1 MTPCEEYW
9 EALNALVDGECTPE
23 EEAALRAHLAVC
35 PGCRAALADLE
46 AVQAVCEEWAGEPD
60 DFTDA
65 EFVDVPEGFA
75 QRVLARA
82 AETPQIRAE
91 KPRRGRKSRSRGYGA
106 TWAALAACLALMVCL
121 EATVFPSRWGGSVG
135 PASADSTG
143 NMASTAGGAESG
155 VSPQSAGKDDRSKRM
170 TDEDVL
176 TAAEADLCWELTA
189 EEERE
194 LLTDYGCDW
203 QETEAGRVYTLTA
216 EELEGIREKARREDI
231 LLSLPWEEEA
241 AQNSDGAVNIYGAYN
256 AAGGS
261 EPERQYEL
269 AGTPEKGEYRILVLP
284 PEDE

>member
-106 TWAALAACLALMVCL
+106 TWAALAACLALISSLRDIPVPDNVIAYG
-121 EATVFPSRWGGSVG
+121 EVG
-135 PASADSTG
+135 LSGEFRQVASAEQRLNEAYRLGFTKIALPKRSHLKAIPD
-143 NMASTAGGAESG
+143 G
-155 VSPQSAGKDDRSKRM
+155 VEIVPLVGIYDALK
-170 TDEDVL
+170 L
-176 TAAEADLCWELTA
+176 LAAENK
-189 EEERE
+189 
-194 LLTDYGCDW
+194 
-203 QETEAGRVYTLTA
+203 
-216 EELEGIREKARREDI
+216 EK
-231 LLSLPWEEEA
+231 
-241 AQNSDGAVNIYGAYN
+241 
-256 AAGGS
+256 
-261 EPERQYEL
+261 
-269 AGTPEKGEYRILVLP
+269 K
-284 PEDE
+284 